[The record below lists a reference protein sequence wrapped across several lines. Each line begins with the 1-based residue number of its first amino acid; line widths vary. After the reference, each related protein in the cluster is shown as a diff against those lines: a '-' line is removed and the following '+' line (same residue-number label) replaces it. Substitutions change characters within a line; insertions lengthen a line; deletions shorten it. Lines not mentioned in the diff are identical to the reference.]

1 MQFCTNFINSHC
13 FVLES
18 DSAARD
24 SDTSDGPSDSI
35 ATCLQDRSNS
45 QCTSTEVIGG
55 SADLLTTTSTKE
67 SVEVSSSSQQY
78 PKVVM
83 RTKRRNSDRP
93 WSVSCLSQLEQ
104 QQDKGNRSNEK
115 ISNQGLANHSISE
128 SALHT
133 LSSPNVVNSAAVAA
147 GAGSSMKSL
156 ESKNSLKR
164 RRMRARKR
172 LGVCVSFI

>member
-1 MQFCTNFINSHC
+1 MFG
-13 FVLES
+13 LES

-35 ATCLQDRSNS
+35 ATCLQDGSNS

-55 SADLLTTTSTKE
+55 SGELLSTKE
-67 SVEVSSSSQQY
+67 SIDPNNSQS
-78 PKVVM
+78 KVVM
-83 RTKRRNSDRP
+83 RTKRRNSERP

-104 QQDKGNRSNEK
+104 QTNKVNRSNEQ

-133 LSSPNVVNSAAVAA
+133 MSSPSNAQNSPSAAATN
-147 GAGSSMKSL
+147 GSSMKSL

-164 RRMRARKR
+164 RRMRTRKR
-172 LGVCVSFI
+172 LGVNYNYLNHIKY